1 VISPPIRKVLAVV
14 LLVAAVFAAWELV
27 VRPIAAEF
35 AEHEEAVEQNEQLL
49 ARFARVAASRG
60 ALEKERDR
68 LRGEINGRSGLL
80 AGNNPALVGAGL
92 QDQIKGIVSNHGG
105 RLQSAQILQATSQKE
120 FTRVS
125 VRVVMTSEVPSLQ
138 KILYDIETATP
149 YLFVDD
155 VDVRKRVVRRPRQQ
169 GRSPEVEEQLTVR
182 LTVFGYVRS

>member
-1 VISPPIRKVLAVV
+1 MISPPLRKVVAVV
-14 LLVAAVFAAWELV
+14 LLVVAAFMAWELV
-27 VRPIAAEF
+27 VRPIANEF
-35 AEHEEAVEQNEQLL
+35 AEHEQTVAQNEMLL
-49 ARFARVAASRG
+49 ARFSRVAAMRG

-68 LRGEINGRSGLL
+68 LKGEINGRSGLL
-80 AGNNPALVGAGL
+80 PGNNPSLVGAGL
-92 QDQIKGIVSNHGG
+92 QDQIKGIVSNHGA
-105 RLQSAQILQATSQKE
+105 RLQSAQILQPANQKE

-138 KILYDIETATP
+138 KILYDLETATP

-169 GRSPEVEEQLTVR
+169 ARTEAEEQLTVR